1 MLDKDKLMSAVVSL
15 FRHLPQLKDRVVL
28 IGGAAAMLRLEYA
41 KESDRIR
48 PTIDIDLVQIKA
60 VELEMLEKIIP
71 GIPIDLILMADSEGN
86 TGLLSN
92 DAFRIV
98 LADIDLLD
106 FRGVVIPIVGPIGLL
121 ASKLCRS
128 GEHGMEYARGKDLAD
143 IIHVWISQ
151 PGLVID
157 RFSQLRDMPGVKD
170 AVKELKRLMRNDYS
184 KGTKA
189 VLEELYLEP
198 GDMEFMLLK
207 ARLDSLLS
215 ELPKD

>member
-1 MLDKDKLMSAVVSL
+1 
-15 FRHLPQLKDRVVL
+15 
-28 IGGAAAMLRLEYA
+28 
-41 KESDRIR
+41 
-48 PTIDIDLVQIKA
+48 
-60 VELEMLEKIIP
+60 
-71 GIPIDLILMADSEGN
+71 
-86 TGLLSN
+86 
-92 DAFRIV
+92 
-98 LADIDLLD
+98 
-106 FRGVVIPIVGPIGLL
+106 
-121 ASKLCRS
+121 
-128 GEHGMEYARGKDLAD
+128 MEYARGKDLAD
-143 IIHVWISQ
+143 IILVWISQ